1 MSKVLVVDDEPAL
14 LDVVGDF
21 VEMLGHEVVRA
32 HDGEEALELV
42 RTLRP
47 SLVITDHMMPRRTGL
62 ALSREMRQDE
72 DLSHIPIIIMS
83 AIHPKGLDG
92 TDVYIKKPFDL
103 HQFEQLITKALD
115 GKGTSDGEGKGRESS
130 IPNLAA
136 AASPFGDMRGDEV
149 IGWVARSIRAPL
161 TVAQDELWAILK
173 HLESRGDSSATQRG
187 RNALAAL
194 GGLDTLATS
203 LLDAAQFAV
212 GKVDVH
218 LEYRDVGGFLERA
231 VRSFRRRHPNAS
243 LIVKLPTDSLRAP
256 FDEHWLTHVVDTILS
271 NAERHGA
278 VVQPI
283 ELTLQ
288 AGEEYVEIAIT
299 EHGGAFEG
307 VDEASAFERPQR
319 GADNFGHG
327 LGLHVAAAIVKLHHG
342 NIKVRSAKGGATTFA
357 ICLPRS

>member
-62 ALSREMRQDE
+62 ALSREMRQDG

-92 TDVYIKKPFDL
+92 SDVYIKKPFDL
-103 HQFEQLITKALD
+103 HQFEQLIGKALERVD
-115 GKGTSDGEGKGRESS
+115 GDTAAQPKRES
-130 IPNLAA
+130 IPGLS
-136 AASPFGDMRGDEV
+136 ASPFGDMRGEEV
-149 IGWVARSIRAPL
+149 VGWVGRSIRAPL
-161 TVAQDELWAILK
+161 AVAQNELWAILK
-173 HLESRGDSSATQRG
+173 HLESRGDGSVSQRG

-194 GGLDTLATS
+194 GGLETLATS
-203 LLDAAQFAV
+203 LLDAAEFSS
-212 GKVDVH
+212 GKVDVN
-218 LEYRDVGGFLERA
+218 LEHRDVSGFVERA
-231 VRSFRRRHPNAS
+231 VRAFRRRHANSS
-243 LIVKLPTDSLRAP
+243 LIVKLPTEELRAA
-256 FDEHWLTHVVDTILS
+256 FDEHWLTHAFDTILS

-278 VVQPI
+278 VPQPI
-283 ELTLQ
+283 EITVRHS
-288 AGEEYVEIAIT
+288 EEHVEIAIT
-299 EHGGAFEG
+299 EHGGAFESI
-307 VDEASAFERPQR
+307 DIAHAFERPER

-342 NIKVRSAKGGATTFA
+342 SIRVRSEPGGGTMFA
-357 ICLPRS
+357 ICLPKS